1 MPVPRIA
8 ESPRL
13 RLWSRFLR
21 RLLSV
26 AVVEKRDVC
35 SRLERGEY
43 ICVADVGA
51 SGRWGPARP
60 LRWQDCSA
68 RRRHG
73 RAELELAMLKIAPLH
88 VLRLA
93 QRLVGLSDAVES

>member
-21 RLLSV
+21 RLLSG
-26 AVVEKRDVC
+26 ALVEKRHVC
-35 SRLERGEY
+35 WRRERDEY
-43 ICVADVGA
+43 TVAADVGA
-51 SGRWGPARP
+51 SGRCEAAKP
-60 LRWQDCSA
+60 LQDCSA

-73 RAELELAMLKIAPLH
+73 RAELGLAMVQIAPIYVFVWLG
-88 VLRLA
+88 A
-93 QRLVGLSDAVES
+93 LVD